1 MGVSEPFIRR
11 PIATSLLG
19 IALLIGGLLGYFALP
34 VSALPQ
40 VDFPT
45 VQVTTQLPGA
55 SPDVIASLIT
65 APLERQLGQIPSLS
79 AMNSTSSFGVS
90 QISLQFDLNRDI
102 DGATQDV
109 QAAINAAAGVLPKTL
124 PYPPTYAKVNPAD
137 APVMTLALRSDTI
150 SLRAMSDI
158 ADTLLAQRLSQI
170 SGVGRVSVLGG
181 LKPAVRIQ
189 ADLARLAAYGI
200 AMEDLRTAIA
210 SANVSG
216 PKGSLDGAQQ
226 SYIIA
231 ANDQIAAADAYKP
244 VIIAYRNGSPVTI
257 ADVAQIVDGLENDRT
272 GGWYQGSPAVI
283 IDIQRQPGANVID
296 VVSQI
301 RAEIPKVQRAIPA
314 GVNLTIVSD
323 RTVTIRASVRDVQ
336 FTLILSVVLVTL
348 VVLLF
353 LRSLRATL
361 IAGVALP
368 LSLITSFGIMYFAG
382 FSLDNLSLMALTIGT
397 GFVVDDAIVMIENIV
412 RHMEN
417 GDSAMEA
424 SLKGASEIGFTVISL
439 TVSLIAV
446 FIPLL
451 FMSGLVGRMF
461 REFALTLTIAV
472 VTSAVVSL
480 TLTPMMC
487 SRLLKHAH
495 EELAVPGLAAVS
507 RFIDRTVGFYHRT
520 LLWVLERQR
529 ATLVVTFATLI
540 ATLALY
546 VVAPKGFLPLQDT
559 ASITAVTEAG
569 PDVSFAEMQKRQ
581 AEAADAIKADPDV
594 TGVVSVIG
602 AGSVNP
608 TTNVGRLVMTLK
620 PRGERRDDV
629 SVVITRLKERV
640 AAIPGMTIYFQPV
653 QDVQISTQS
662 SRSQYQYTLTGT
674 DAALV
679 SEWARKLVA
688 EMRRDPLFRDVSSE
702 AQEGGLR
709 AQLTVDRT
717 RAGQLGVS
725 LQGITDT
732 LNDAFAQRQIST
744 IYGQANQYR
753 VVLEALPM
761 YQRDPSILSKLYLPG
776 AASATAGAPNAQ
788 VPLSAVATLTRTTA
802 PLAISHQA
810 QFPSI
815 SLSFNL
821 APGAALG
828 DAVEAVKTIETRIEM
843 PNSIVGVYAGDA
855 AEFAKAL
862 AGQPWLLL
870 AAVITIYIVLGVLY
884 ESYIHP
890 ITILSTL
897 PSAGVGAI
905 LALMLCGQD
914 LSVIGLIGIILL
926 MGHRQE
932 ERDHDDRLRARG
944 RARAGDVAERGDRT
958 GLSAALPSD
967 HDDDAG
973 RPVRCAAAGDRER
986 HRRRAALPTRHLH
999 YRRPAA
1005 QPIAHALHHAGDLSR
1020 PRPHQPPPRAGAAAG
1035 RIRRSARRGRDRG
1048 DAVMASISE
1057 PFIRRPVATTLLSI
1071 GLFLLG
1077 IVAYEFLPVASV
1089 PNIDFSRHLRL
1100 GQPSWRRPVRHGRDG
1115 CLAAGAAARRDR
1127 GHQPD
1132 HLDFVT
1138 RHDQHPAPVR
1148 HRPQR
1153 RQSRPRRAG
1162 GNQCVAGRPAERFA
1176 DAAALPQG
1184 EHRRRA
1190 GLRAGADLED
1200 AVRQRGLR
1208 RRRHRAGAAHLAGAG
1223 GGQCDDLGCRPAGGQ
1238 DSAQSCRAV
1247 QCRHRHRRRANCDYQ
1262 RQPARSG
1269 RHLQRRAPERDAVA
1283 QQADADGE
1291 RVPRHRHQEREG
1303 QFRPAL
1309 RCCRHRGLR
1318 P

>member
-1 MGVSEPFIRR
+1 MSVSEPFIRR

-19 IALLIGGLLGYFALP
+19 VALLIGGALGYFSLP

-79 AMNSTSSFGVS
+79 TMNSTSSYGVS

-109 QAAINAAAGVLPKTL
+109 QAAINAAAGVLPRNL

-137 APVMTLALRSDTI
+137 APVMTVALRSETI
-150 SLRAMSDI
+150 SLRVMSDI
-158 ADTLLAQRLSQI
+158 ADTILAQRLSQI

-200 AMEDLRTAIA
+200 AMEDLRSAIA
-210 SANVSG
+210 GANVSG
-216 PKGSLDGAQQ
+216 PKGALHGAQQ
-226 SYIIA
+226 SYTIA
-231 ANDQIAAADAYKP
+231 ANDQIAAADAYRP
-244 VIIAYRNGSPVTI
+244 IIIAYRNGSPVTI
-257 ADVAQIVDGLENDRT
+257 GDVAQIVDGLENDRT
-272 GGWYQGSPAVI
+272 GGWYQGTPAVI

-296 VVSQI
+296 VVRQI
-301 RAEIPKVQRAIPA
+301 REEIPKLQRAIPA
-314 GVNLTIVSD
+314 GVNLTVVSD
-323 RTVTIRASVRDVQ
+323 RTVTIRASVHDVQ
-336 FTLILSVVLVTL
+336 FTLILAVVLVTL

-412 RHMEN
+412 RHIEN
-417 GDSAMEA
+417 GESAMQA
-424 SLKGASEIGFTVISL
+424 SLRGASEIGFTVISL

-472 VTSAVVSL
+472 VTSAVISL

-487 SRLLKHAH
+487 SRLLKHAS
-495 EELAVPGLAAVS
+495 EEFVVPGLAAVT
-507 RFIDRTVGFYHRT
+507 RFIDRTVDVYHRT
-520 LLWVLERQR
+520 LLWVLDHQR
-529 ATLVVTFATLI
+529 ATLLVTFATLA
-540 ATLALY
+540 ATLVLY
-546 VVAPKGFLPLQDT
+546 VIAPKGFLPLQDT
-559 ASITAVTEAG
+559 ASITAVTQAG

-581 AEAADAIKADPDV
+581 AQAADAIKADPDV
-594 TGVVSVIG
+594 VGVVSVIG

-629 SVVITRLKERV
+629 GVVVARLKERV
-640 AAIPGMTIYFQPV
+640 AQIPGMTVYFQPV

-679 SEWARKLVA
+679 SEWAGKLVA

-709 AQLTVDRT
+709 AQLDVDRT
-717 RAGQLGVS
+717 RAGQLGVN
-725 LQGITDT
+725 LQAVTDT

-776 AASATAGAPNAQ
+776 VAGAQ

-810 QFPSI
+810 QFPAV

-828 DAVEAVKTIETRIEM
+828 EAVEALKAIETRIGM
-843 PNSIVGVYAGDA
+843 PGSIVGVYAGDA

-905 LALMLCGQD
+905 LALMLFGQD

-926 MGHRQE
+926 MGIVKKNAIMMI
-932 ERDHDDRLRARG
+932 DFALD
-944 RARAGDVAERGDRT
+944 AEREQ
-958 GLSAALPSD
+958 GLPATEAIVQACLLRFRPIMMTTLAALF
-967 HDDDAG
+967 G
-973 RPVRCAAAGDRER
+973 
-986 HRRRAALPTRHLH
+986 ALPLAIESGTGSEMRFPLGISIIGGLLLSQLLTL
-999 YRRPAA
+999 YTTPVIYLALDRINRRFER
-1005 QPIAHALHHAGDLSR
+1005 AL
-1020 PRPHQPPPRAGAAAG
+1020 PPP
-1035 RIRRSARRGRDRG
+1035 
-1048 DAVMASISE
+1048 E
-1057 PFIRRPVATTLLSI
+1057 PDTP
-1071 GLFLLG
+1071 
-1077 IVAYEFLPVASV
+1077 P
-1089 PNIDFSRHLRL
+1089 
-1100 GQPSWRRPVRHGRDG
+1100 
-1115 CLAAGAAARRDR
+1115 AAGA
-1127 GHQPD
+1127 
-1132 HLDFVT
+1132 T
-1138 RHDQHPAPVR
+1138 
-1148 HRPQR
+1148 
-1153 RQSRPRRAG
+1153 
-1162 GNQCVAGRPAERFA
+1162 
-1176 DAAALPQG
+1176 
-1184 EHRRRA
+1184 
-1190 GLRAGADLED
+1190 
-1200 AVRQRGLR
+1200 
-1208 RRRHRAGAAHLAGAG
+1208 
-1223 GGQCDDLGCRPAGGQ
+1223 
-1238 DSAQSCRAV
+1238 
-1247 QCRHRHRRRANCDYQ
+1247 
-1262 RQPARSG
+1262 
-1269 RHLQRRAPERDAVA
+1269 
-1283 QQADADGE
+1283 
-1291 RVPRHRHQEREG
+1291 EG
-1303 QFRPAL
+1303 MQ
-1309 RCCRHRGLR
+1309 
-1318 P
+1318 

>member
-1 MGVSEPFIRR
+1 MSVSEPFIRR
-11 PIATSLLG
+11 PIATSLLA
-19 IALLIGGLLGYFALP
+19 IALLIGGALGYWALP

-79 AMNSTSSFGVS
+79 SMQSTSSFGVS
-90 QISLQFDLNRDI
+90 QVSLQFDLNRDI

-137 APVMTLALRSDTI
+137 APVLTLALTSETI
-150 SLRAMSDI
+150 SLRAMSDL
-158 ADTLLAQRLSQI
+158 ADTILAQRLAQI

-181 LKPAVRIQ
+181 LKPAVRVQ

-200 AMEDLRTAIA
+200 GMEDLRNAIA
-210 SANVSG
+210 GANVSG

-226 SYIIA
+226 SYTIA
-231 ANDQIAAADAYKP
+231 ANDQIVAAEAYKP
-244 VIIAYRNGSPVTI
+244 IIIAYRNGAPVTI
-257 ADVAQIVDGLENDRT
+257 GDVAVIVDGLENDRT
-272 GGWYQGSPAVI
+272 GGWYQGTPAVI
-283 IDIQRQPGANVID
+283 IDIQRQPGANVIE
-296 VVSQI
+296 VVRQI
-301 RAEIPKVQRAIPA
+301 REEIPKLQRAIPA
-314 GVNLTIVSD
+314 GVNLTVVSD
-323 RTVTIRASVRDVQ
+323 RTVTIRASVHDVQ
-336 FTLILSVVLVTL
+336 FTLVLSVVLVTL

-368 LSLITSFGIMYFAG
+368 LSLITSFGIMYFSG

-417 GDSAMEA
+417 GETAMQA
-424 SLKGASEIGFTVISL
+424 SLRGASEIGFTVISL

-472 VTSAVVSL
+472 VTSAIVSL

-487 SRLLKHAH
+487 SRLLKHAG
-495 EELAVPGLAAVS
+495 EEIAVPGLAAVS
-507 RFIDRTVGFYHRT
+507 RFIDRMVEFYRRT

-529 ATLVVTFATLI
+529 ATMLVTLATLA

-569 PDVSFAEMQKRQ
+569 PDVSFEEMQSRQ
-581 AEAADAIKADPDV
+581 TLAADAIKADPDV

-608 TTNVGRLVMTLK
+608 TTNVGRLVMTLR

-629 SVVITRLKERV
+629 SVVAARLKQRV
-640 AAIPGMTIYFQPV
+640 ASIPGMTIYFQPV

-674 DAALV
+674 DSALV
-679 SEWARKLVA
+679 TEWANKLVA
-688 EMRRDPLFRDVSSE
+688 ELRRDPLFRDVSSE
-702 AQEGGLR
+702 AQDGGLR
-709 AQLTVDRT
+709 AALDIDRQ
-717 RAGQLGVS
+717 RAGQLGVN
-725 LQGITDT
+725 LQGVTDT

-776 AASATAGAPNAQ
+776 AAGVQ

-810 QFPSI
+810 QFPAV

-828 DAVEAVKTIETRIEM
+828 EAVDAVKAIEARIGM
-843 PNSIVGVYAGDA
+843 PGSIVGIYAGDA
-855 AEFAKAL
+855 AEFSKSL
-862 AGQPWLLL
+862 AGQPWLIL
-870 AAVITIYIVLGVLY
+870 AALVTIYIVLGVLY

-905 LALMLCGQD
+905 LALMLFGQD

-926 MGHRQE
+926 MGIVKKNAIMMIDFALE
-932 ERDHDDRLRARG
+932 
-944 RARAGDVAERGDRT
+944 AERHQGMSAMEAIVQACLLRFRPIMMT
-958 GLSAALPSD
+958 TLAALF
-967 HDDDAG
+967 G
-973 RPVRCAAAGDRER
+973 
-986 HRRRAALPTRHLH
+986 ALPLAVESGTGAELRFPLGISIIGGLLLSQLLTL
-999 YRRPAA
+999 YTTPVIYLALDRINRSIEKAVPPAGEEL
-1005 QPIAHALHHAGDLSR
+1005 PS
-1020 PRPHQPPPRAGAAAG
+1020 PPVAGAA
-1035 RIRRSARRGRDRG
+1035 
-1048 DAVMASISE
+1048 
-1057 PFIRRPVATTLLSI
+1057 
-1071 GLFLLG
+1071 
-1077 IVAYEFLPVASV
+1077 
-1089 PNIDFSRHLRL
+1089 
-1100 GQPSWRRPVRHGRDG
+1100 
-1115 CLAAGAAARRDR
+1115 
-1127 GHQPD
+1127 
-1132 HLDFVT
+1132 
-1138 RHDQHPAPVR
+1138 
-1148 HRPQR
+1148 
-1153 RQSRPRRAG
+1153 
-1162 GNQCVAGRPAERFA
+1162 
-1176 DAAALPQG
+1176 
-1184 EHRRRA
+1184 
-1190 GLRAGADLED
+1190 
-1200 AVRQRGLR
+1200 
-1208 RRRHRAGAAHLAGAG
+1208 
-1223 GGQCDDLGCRPAGGQ
+1223 
-1238 DSAQSCRAV
+1238 
-1247 QCRHRHRRRANCDYQ
+1247 
-1262 RQPARSG
+1262 
-1269 RHLQRRAPERDAVA
+1269 
-1283 QQADADGE
+1283 
-1291 RVPRHRHQEREG
+1291 EG
-1303 QFRPAL
+1303 MQ
-1309 RCCRHRGLR
+1309 
-1318 P
+1318 

>member
-1 MGVSEPFIRR
+1 MSVSEPFIRR
-11 PIATSLLG
+11 PVATSLLG
-19 IALLIGGLLGYFALP
+19 IALLISGALGYWALP

-79 AMNSTSSFGVS
+79 SMNSTSSFGVS

-137 APVMTLALRSDTI
+137 AAVLTLALTSETI

-158 ADTLLAQRLSQI
+158 ADTFLAQRLSQI
-170 SGVGRVSVLGG
+170 SGVGRVTVLGG
-181 LKPAVRIQ
+181 LKPAVRVQ

-200 AMEDLRTAIA
+200 GMEDLRAAIA
-210 SANVSG
+210 NANVSG

-226 SYIIA
+226 AYTIA
-231 ANDQIAAADAYKP
+231 ANDQIVDAEAYKP
-244 VIIAYRNGSPVTI
+244 IIIAYRNGSPVTI
-257 ADVAQIVDGLENDRT
+257 GDVAVIVDGLENDRT
-272 GGWYQGSPAVI
+272 GGWYQGTPAVVM
-283 IDIQRQPGANVID
+283 DIQRQPGANVIE
-296 VVSQI
+296 VVRQI
-301 RAEIPKVQRAIPA
+301 RAEIPKMQRAIPA
-314 GVNLTIVSD
+314 GVKLDVVSD

-368 LSLITSFGIMYFAG
+368 LSLITSFGVMYFAG

-417 GDSAMEA
+417 GESAMSA
-424 SLKGASEIGFTVISL
+424 SLRGASEIGFTVISL

-487 SRLLKHAH
+487 SRLLKHVG
-495 EELAVPGLAAVS
+495 EELTVPGLAAVS
-507 RFIDRTVGFYHRT
+507 RFIDRTVDVYHRS
-520 LLWVLERQR
+520 LLWVLRHQP
-529 ATLVVTFATLI
+529 ATMFVTI
-540 ATLALY
+540 ATLAATLVLY
-546 VVAPKGFLPLQDT
+546 AVAPKGFLPLQDT

-569 PDVSFAEMQKRQ
+569 PDVSFAEMQSRQ
-581 AEAADAIKADPDV
+581 AQAAAAIKADPDV
-594 TGVVSVIG
+594 VGVVSVIG

-629 SVVITRLKERV
+629 VVVIDRLKQLT

-653 QDVQISTQS
+653 QDVQIGTQS

-674 DAALV
+674 DQAQV
-679 SEWARKLVA
+679 TEWAKKLVA
-688 EMRRDPLFRDVSSE
+688 ELRRDPLVRDVSSE
-702 AQEGGLR
+702 ALDGGLR
-709 AQLTVDRT
+709 AQIDIDRQ

-725 LQGITDT
+725 LQGINDT
-732 LNDAFAQRQIST
+732 LNDSFAQRQIST

-753 VVLEALPM
+753 VVLEALPV

-776 AASATAGAPNAQ
+776 VGGAQ

-810 QFPSI
+810 QFPAVT
-815 SLSFNL
+815 LSFNL

-828 DAVEAVKTIETRIEM
+828 DAVDAVKAIETRIGM
-843 PNSIVGVYAGDA
+843 PGSIVGLYSGDA
-855 AEFAKAL
+855 AEFSKSL
-862 AGQPWLLL
+862 SGQPWLIL
-870 AAVITIYIVLGVLY
+870 AAIITIYIVLGVLY

-905 LALMLCGQD
+905 LALMLFGQD

-926 MGHRQE
+926 MGIVKKNAIMMIDFALE
-932 ERDHDDRLRARG
+932 
-944 RARAGDVAERGDRT
+944 AERHQ
-958 GLSAALPSD
+958 GLPAMEAIVQACLLRFRPIMMTTLAALF
-967 HDDDAG
+967 G
-973 RPVRCAAAGDRER
+973 
-986 HRRRAALPTRHLH
+986 ALPLAIETGTGAELRFPLGISIIGGLLLSQLLTL
-999 YRRPAA
+999 YTTPVIYLALDRINRRLEQAF
-1005 QPIAHALHHAGDLSR
+1005 
-1020 PRPHQPPPRAGAAAG
+1020 PPPVPEAPVAGA
-1035 RIRRSARRGRDRG
+1035 
-1048 DAVMASISE
+1048 
-1057 PFIRRPVATTLLSI
+1057 T
-1071 GLFLLG
+1071 
-1077 IVAYEFLPVASV
+1077 
-1089 PNIDFSRHLRL
+1089 
-1100 GQPSWRRPVRHGRDG
+1100 
-1115 CLAAGAAARRDR
+1115 
-1127 GHQPD
+1127 
-1132 HLDFVT
+1132 
-1138 RHDQHPAPVR
+1138 
-1148 HRPQR
+1148 
-1153 RQSRPRRAG
+1153 
-1162 GNQCVAGRPAERFA
+1162 
-1176 DAAALPQG
+1176 
-1184 EHRRRA
+1184 
-1190 GLRAGADLED
+1190 
-1200 AVRQRGLR
+1200 
-1208 RRRHRAGAAHLAGAG
+1208 
-1223 GGQCDDLGCRPAGGQ
+1223 
-1238 DSAQSCRAV
+1238 
-1247 QCRHRHRRRANCDYQ
+1247 
-1262 RQPARSG
+1262 
-1269 RHLQRRAPERDAVA
+1269 
-1283 QQADADGE
+1283 
-1291 RVPRHRHQEREG
+1291 EG
-1303 QFRPAL
+1303 M
-1309 RCCRHRGLR
+1309 
-1318 P
+1318 

>member
-19 IALLIGGLLGYFALP
+19 IALLIGGALGYFALP

-124 PYPPTYAKVNPAD
+124 PYPPIYAKVNPAD
-137 APVMTLALRSDTI
+137 APVMTLALRSETI
-150 SLRAMSDI
+150 SLRVMSDI
-158 ADTLLAQRLSQI
+158 ADTILAQRLSQI

-200 AMEDLRTAIA
+200 AMEDLRAAIA
-210 SANVSG
+210 NANVSG

-244 VIIAYRNGSPVTI
+244 IIIAYRNGSPVTI
-257 ADVAQIVDGLENDRT
+257 GDVAQIVDGLENDRT
-272 GGWYQGSPAVI
+272 GGWYQGTPAVI

-296 VVSQI
+296 VVKQI
-301 RAEIPKVQRAIPA
+301 RAEIPKVQRAIPT

-323 RTVTIRASVRDVQ
+323 RTDTIRASVHDVQ
-336 FTLILSVVLVTL
+336 FTLVLSVVLVTL

-417 GDSAMEA
+417 GESAMEA

-472 VTSAVVSL
+472 VTSAVISL

-487 SRLLKHAH
+487 SRLLRHAH
-495 EELAVPGLAAVS
+495 EELAVPGLAAIS
-507 RFIDRTVGFYHRT
+507 RFIDRTVEVYHRT

-529 ATLVVTFATLI
+529 ATLLVTLATLV

-594 TGVVSVIG
+594 IGVVSVIG

-629 SVVITRLKERV
+629 GVVITRLKERV
-640 AAIPGMTIYFQPV
+640 AGIPGMTVYFQPV

-674 DAALV
+674 DATLV

-688 EMRRDPLFRDVSSE
+688 EMRQDPLFQDVSSE

-709 AQLTVDRT
+709 AQLDVDRT

-725 LQGITDT
+725 LQSITDT

-761 YQRDPSILSKLYLPG
+761 YQRDPSVLSKLYLPG
-776 AASATAGAPNAQ
+776 TSDAQ

-810 QFPSI
+810 QFPAV

-828 DAVEAVKTIETRIEM
+828 DAVEAVKTIETRIGM

-905 LALMLCGQD
+905 VALLLCGQD

-926 MGHRQE
+926 MGIVKKNAIMMIDFALE
-932 ERDHDDRLRARG
+932 
-944 RARAGDVAERGDRT
+944 AERGQGMSANEAIVQACLLRFRPIMMT
-958 GLSAALPSD
+958 TLAALF
-967 HDDDAG
+967 G
-973 RPVRCAAAGDRER
+973 
-986 HRRRAALPTRHLH
+986 ALPLAIESGTGAELRFPLGISIIGGLLLSQLLTL
-999 YRRPAA
+999 YTTPVIYLALDRINRRLERALPPAES
-1005 QPIAHALHHAGDLSR
+1005 GG
-1020 PRPHQPPPRAGAAAG
+1020 PPVAGA
-1035 RIRRSARRGRDRG
+1035 
-1048 DAVMASISE
+1048 
-1057 PFIRRPVATTLLSI
+1057 T
-1071 GLFLLG
+1071 
-1077 IVAYEFLPVASV
+1077 
-1089 PNIDFSRHLRL
+1089 
-1100 GQPSWRRPVRHGRDG
+1100 
-1115 CLAAGAAARRDR
+1115 
-1127 GHQPD
+1127 
-1132 HLDFVT
+1132 
-1138 RHDQHPAPVR
+1138 
-1148 HRPQR
+1148 
-1153 RQSRPRRAG
+1153 
-1162 GNQCVAGRPAERFA
+1162 
-1176 DAAALPQG
+1176 
-1184 EHRRRA
+1184 
-1190 GLRAGADLED
+1190 
-1200 AVRQRGLR
+1200 
-1208 RRRHRAGAAHLAGAG
+1208 
-1223 GGQCDDLGCRPAGGQ
+1223 
-1238 DSAQSCRAV
+1238 
-1247 QCRHRHRRRANCDYQ
+1247 
-1262 RQPARSG
+1262 
-1269 RHLQRRAPERDAVA
+1269 
-1283 QQADADGE
+1283 
-1291 RVPRHRHQEREG
+1291 EG
-1303 QFRPAL
+1303 MQ
-1309 RCCRHRGLR
+1309 
-1318 P
+1318 